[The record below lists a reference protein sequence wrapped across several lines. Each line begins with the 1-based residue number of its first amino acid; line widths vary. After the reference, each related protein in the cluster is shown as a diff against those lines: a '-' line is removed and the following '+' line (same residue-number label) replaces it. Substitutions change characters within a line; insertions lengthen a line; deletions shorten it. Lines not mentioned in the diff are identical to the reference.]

1 MGNFLTLLRNELR
14 TLLISPS
21 TYIAAFLF
29 LVIMGFV
36 FQDFLAEF
44 IRTEN
49 ETAPVKDFIRLFWL
63 PAFFLVPLF
72 TMKSI
77 AEERRL
83 GTIETLM
90 TTPVNSVEVVL
101 AKFLAAYFYYM
112 VLWASTLSFQYV
124 LYYFAKEP
132 SLLDPGPILG
142 GYLFIALS
150 GSLFI
155 ALGILA
161 SAMTRSQLVA
171 GIFGFA
177 FVFLTLVLG
186 RYSVEITRYQEEQSI
201 LLNRLVDY
209 VQVFQH
215 AEDFTSGIIDS
226 RPFVLYLSGT
236 ILLLFLT
243 VIVVETRS
251 SKT

>member
-1 MGNFLTLLRNELR
+1 MGKFLPLLRNELR
-14 TLLISPS
+14 ALLISPS

-29 LVIMGFV
+29 LFIMGFV
-36 FQDFLAEF
+36 FQDLLAEF
-44 IRTEN
+44 IRTADD
-49 ETAPVKDFIRLFWL
+49 TAPATDFIRLFWL

-101 AKFLAAYFYYM
+101 AKFFAAYFYYM
-112 VLWASTLSFQYV
+112 ALWASTMSFQYV
-124 LYYFAKEP
+124 LFYFAKEP
-132 SLLDPGPILG
+132 ALLDSGPILG
-142 GYLFIALS
+142 GYLFIAMS

-161 SAMTRSQLVA
+161 SAVTRSQLVA
-171 GIFGFA
+171 GVLGFA
-177 FVFLTLVLG
+177 LVFLTLVLS
-186 RYSVEITRYQEEQSI
+186 RYSVEITRYDEERSVV
-201 LLNRLVDY
+201 LNRLVDY
-209 VQVFQH
+209 VQIFQH
-215 AEDFTSGIIDS
+215 GEDFTSGIIDS
-226 RPFVLYLSGT
+226 RPVVLYLTGT
-236 ILLLFLT
+236 TLLLFFA
-243 VIVVETRS
+243 IVTVETRS

>member
-14 TLLISPS
+14 ALLISPS

-29 LVIMGFV
+29 LVVMGFV

-44 IRTEN
+44 IRTES
-49 ETAPVKDFIRLFWL
+49 ETAPAKDFIRLFWL

-101 AKFLAAYFYYM
+101 AKFLAAYLYYM

-171 GIFGFA
+171 GILGFA

-186 RYSVEITRYQEEQSI
+186 RYSVEITRYEEEQSI
-201 LLNRLVDY
+201 LLNRLIDY